1 MIDIRSMFMSF
12 KAAWVSRIL
21 RSNPSVHSWAQLA
34 NYYLKAFLQS
44 NKELIFNFDDKVNFP
59 ELQLL
64 NSFYKDVLACF
75 NKAFVNERE
84 EFVTGIRDEYLWGN
98 KFIVKARHGKN
109 MALFFR
115 NWIRSG
121 VNKVSDL
128 HFVDGKLDMKRMY
141 DVIIFKNNI
150 LSELLTM
157 RQALLP
163 YNYQEYFMTTNRV
176 PYVPRPS
183 PLIPKKSKDFYT
195 VGGDGECR
203 VGEV

>member
-1 MIDIRSMFMSF
+1 MIDIRSMFMSS

-21 RSNPSVHSWAQLA
+21 RSNPSVHSWAQLT
-34 NYYLKAFLQS
+34 NYLKAFLQS

-75 NKAFVNERE
+75 NKAFIKERE
-84 EFVTGIRDEYLWGN
+84 EFVTGIREEYLWGN
-98 KFIVKARHGKN
+98 NFTVKARHGKN

-128 HFVDGKLDMKRMY
+128 HFVDGKLDMRRMY
-141 DVIIFKNNI
+141 DVIIFNKRC
-150 LSELLTM
+150 L
-157 RQALLP
+157 
-163 YNYQEYFMTTNRV
+163 
-176 PYVPRPS
+176 
-183 PLIPKKSKDFYT
+183 
-195 VGGDGECR
+195 
-203 VGEV
+203 